1 MLKLDIF
8 LVLQLPEVYQQVPL
22 LRPLLGVPV
31 SGASFLEGLLLIDI
45 SKEGW
50 EVLILDGPAS
60 ALLGLAYKE
69 AVGNLVWDLLKLP
82 GQASLAS
89 WVPSKY
95 AAAAG
100 EEKI

>member
-1 MLKLDIF
+1 M
-8 LVLQLPEVYQQVPL
+8 
-22 LRPLLGVPV
+22 
-31 SGASFLEGLLLIDI
+31 LIDV

-60 ALLGLAYKE
+60 EQVGLPFKE
-69 AVGNLVWDLLKLP
+69 AVGKLVYDLLELP
-82 GQASLAS
+82 GQSTLAS

-100 EEKI
+100 EDEPTYARHWMCGVLSVNFQYGHVVFV